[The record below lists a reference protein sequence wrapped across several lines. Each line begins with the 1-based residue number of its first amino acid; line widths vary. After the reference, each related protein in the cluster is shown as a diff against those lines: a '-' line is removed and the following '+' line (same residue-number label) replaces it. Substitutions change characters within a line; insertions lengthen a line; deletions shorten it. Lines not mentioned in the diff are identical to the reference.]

1 MSERHSEAINVLYVD
16 ADSAF
21 AEATA
26 AGLEAA
32 DDRFEVDT
40 ATGAAAAL
48 DRLREGGVDC
58 VLSGHGAAG
67 PDGFGFLRAV
77 RDERSRLPFV
87 LFADGGREMAAEAVS
102 KGATEYVER
111 GSDADTH
118 AVLANR
124 VENAVECERAR
135 DAATETERQFAQL
148 TENAEDALFIY
159 DGDWSEMLFVNSAYE
174 EIWGGSISD
183 LEAESTS
190 FLELVHP
197 DDRDAVRGA
206 MERVAG
212 GEAVEIEFRVDRP
225 DGGRLTALADCKPI
239 TDDAGAVDRIVGYV
253 RDVTEQVDRERRLRS
268 LNETM
273 QRLMAA
279 DTREGI
285 GEIGAGAA
293 SAVLG
298 LNTNAVYLYD
308 EDRGALVPAAET
320 EHVAELL
327 GEIPTFTGGDS
338 IVWEAYEEGEALVL
352 DDVHEHPERYNPETP
367 LRSELHLPLGEY
379 GILIAGSDTAEA
391 FDRQDLVFGRI
402 LAGGLTAALEQVER
416 TEQLRAREAELAR
429 QNDRLEQ
436 FASAVSHD
444 LRSPLSVARGRLELA
459 RTECDSEHLDDVRGA
474 HERMDTLIDDL
485 LTLAREGREI
495 GELEAVDLGAA
506 TRECWRT
513 VDTADATLIVEVDR
527 TIEADSSRLQQLIQN
542 LVGNSVEHGSTGDRP
557 GADNSAEQSSAGD
570 RTEFDNS
577 VEDGDGIT
585 VTVGALPDG
594 FYVADDGP
602 GIPESDRERV
612 FDVGYTTSEG
622 GTGFGLSIAKQV
634 ADAHGWEIRATDGA
648 DGGARFEITGVEP
661 VNGEE

>member
-1 MSERHSEAINVLYVD
+1 MSERHPEAIDVLHVD
-16 ADSAF
+16 ADPAF

-26 AGLEAA
+26 AGLEAT

-40 ATGAAAAL
+40 ATDAAAGL

-67 PDGFGFLRAV
+67 VDGFGFLRAV
-77 RDERSRLPFV
+77 RETRPRLPFV
-87 LFADGGREMAAEAVS
+87 LFADGGRGLAAEAVS
-102 KGATEYVER
+102 EGATEYVER

-118 AVLANR
+118 VVLANR
-124 VENAVECERAR
+124 IGTAVERERAR
-135 DAATETERQFAQL
+135 EAAEETERQFTQL
-148 TENAEDALFIY
+148 TGNAEDALFIY

-174 EIWGGSISD
+174 EIWGGSVAD
-183 LEAESTS
+183 LEADSTS
-190 FLELVHP
+190 FLALVHP
-197 DDRDAVRGA
+197 DDRDSVRGA

-212 GEAVEIEFRVDRP
+212 GEAIDIEFRVDRP
-225 DGGRLTALADCKPI
+225 DGDRLTARADCKPI

-253 RDVTEQVDRERRLRS
+253 RDVTEQVDRECRLKS

-293 SAVLG
+293 SEVLG

-308 EDRGALVPAAET
+308 DDRAALVPIAET

-327 GEIPTFTGGDS
+327 GDIPEFTGGDS
-338 IVWEAYEEGEALVL
+338 IVWEAYQRGEALVL

-379 GILIAGSDTAEA
+379 GILIAGSDVTDA
-391 FDRQDLVFGRI
+391 FDRQDLVFGKI

-444 LRSPLSVARGRLELA
+444 LRSPLSVAQGRLELA
-459 RTECDSEHLDDVRGA
+459 RTECESEHLEDVRGA

-506 TRECWRT
+506 TRKCWRT
-513 VDTADATLIVEVDR
+513 VDTADADLVVDVDR
-527 TIEADSSRLQQLIQN
+527 TIEADGSRLQQLIQN
-542 LVGNSVEHGSTGDRP
+542 LVGNAVEHG
-557 GADNSAEQSSAGD
+557 
-570 RTEFDNS
+570 
-577 VEDGDGIT
+577 GDGVTI
-585 VTVGALPDG
+585 TVGALPDG

-602 GIPESDRERV
+602 GIPESERSRV

-634 ADAHGWEIRATDGA
+634 ADAHGWEIRAIEGA
-648 DGGARFEITGVEP
+648 DGGARFEITGVEFASM
-661 VNGEE
+661 EA